1 MTINKIFQD
10 KEVGFD
16 IPALPGM
23 PESEI
28 QTPCL
33 IVDLDRFEHNLK
45 RMAAA
50 IKPYAV
56 NLRAHAKMHK
66 SVDVARNQMTLG
78 GAGGICCQKV
88 SEAEVFARAGI
99 PDILVTN
106 QVCDPKK
113 ISRLV
118 GLAASGCRIS
128 VCVDD
133 PANIDSLSQ
142 EAVRQNTII
151 HCLVELECGANRC
164 GVGNPDEVVA
174 LAAAITAADGL
185 TFDGLQAYHGSIQH
199 EPAFSAR
206 EQTLNKVVDKVR
218 TCIGMLKQAGLSCPV
233 VSGGGTGSFP
243 LEAASGVYTE
253 IQCGSYAFMDAD
265 YGRIQNQNENRLDQ
279 AEWQNALFIL
289 TSVMSTAIPGQ
300 AVCDAGLKVQSVD
313 SGLPVIFGRDDVVY
327 TACSDEHGVIS
338 DETNELAIND
348 KLRLIPGH
356 CDPTCNLHDWY
367 VCVRGG
373 IVEAVWPV
381 SARGKAL

>member
-1 MTINKIFQD
+1 MTISKIFKD

-23 PESEI
+23 PEAEI

-33 IVDLDRFEHNLK
+33 IVDLTHFEDNLK
-45 RMAAA
+45 RMADALA
-50 IKPYAV
+50 PYAV
-56 NLRAHAKMHK
+56 SLRAHAKMHK
-66 SVDVARNQMTLG
+66 SVDVARHQMALG
-78 GAGGICCQKV
+78 GADGICCQKV
-88 SEAEVFARAGI
+88 SEAEVFAKAGL

-106 QVCDPKK
+106 QVCDPVK
-113 ISRLV
+113 ISRLAR
-118 GLAASGCRIS
+118 LAASGCRIS

-133 PANIDSLSQ
+133 PANVRSLSE
-142 EAVRQNTII
+142 EAVRQGTVI

-164 GVGNPDEVVA
+164 GVSEPEQVIA
-174 LAAAITAADGL
+174 LASAIAAADGL
-185 TFDGLQAYHGSIQH
+185 QFDGLQAYHGSIQH
-199 EPAFSAR
+199 EPDFSQR
-206 EQTLNKVVDKVR
+206 EQTLSGVINKVRICVR
-218 TCIGMLKQAGLSCPV
+218 MLAEAGLTCAV

-265 YGRIQNQNENRLDQ
+265 YGRIKNQNDNRLDQ

-289 TSVMSTAIPGQ
+289 TSIMSTAIPGQ

-313 SGLPVIFGRDDVVY
+313 SGLPVIYGRDDVAYVS
-327 TACSDEHGVIS
+327 CSDEHGVI
-338 DETNELAIND
+338 DDQQNKLAIND

-367 VCVRGG
+367 VCVRDG